1 MKQTQSAQR
10 ISGCYVS
17 IFNRCDV
24 AVVHTGIGRCVVPS
38 MYDNNY
44 NIYQLSIQYVAGMML
59 PYVMIAVLNALII
72 IQMANYRRLRAGMSA
87 NVDTK
92 SDDSAQR

>member
-1 MKQTQSAQR
+1 VIPSR
-10 ISGCYVS
+10 FDNDYI
-17 IFNRCDV
+17 IF
-24 AVVHTGIGRCVVPS
+24 
-38 MYDNNY
+38 
-44 NIYQLSIQYVAGMML
+44 QLSIQYVAGMLL
-59 PYVMIAVLNALII
+59 PYVIVAVLNALII